1 MLHTGVVLTVFYPSW
16 TCTCVCKFTT
26 DFTVR
31 TCLHTYVPIPLSRA
45 VTVMDYCILIVTYLL
60 LLTNQFQLQ
69 HNLHLP
75 CRHPYRSMQE
85 KAGKVLTEANR
96 AKTFR
101 ALLLRQSGCSLAYRW
116 MWVWFRA
123 HAHKNSQTSPK
134 KICSRYRDGKRTE
147 IRIGMEGATAS

>member
-1 MLHTGVVLTVFYPSW
+1 MYNAAQNGGGTQNILHHQCAEFYMKLLAPLNYTVV
-16 TCTCVCKFTT
+16 
-26 DFTVR
+26 
-31 TCLHTYVPIPLSRA
+31 
-45 VTVMDYCILIVTYLL
+45 
-60 LLTNQFQLQ
+60 
-69 HNLHLP
+69 
-75 CRHPYRSMQE
+75 YRSMQE